1 MDSTGYAKLE
11 KNLIDIIRE
20 QQMKLG
26 YCDEEVRLYYPL
38 SSLNHF
44 FGTDDSAEAMLDRL
58 QQEKQPDEFK
68 GKLGAVEVT
77 QHNGRFCFLISK
89 EGGRYVHENTTPD
102 SFLGELIAYVGGH
115 DCAMQGIFD
124 LFRKYS
130 KNVVIEKA
138 KDDEF
143 DYVVYFEHSDDN
155 SSDTAGDEYYYCFK
169 DEGCHIIYHRFL
181 PEDYRDLF

>member
-11 KNLIDIIRE
+11 KNLIDILKE

-44 FGTDDSAEAMLDRL
+44 FGTDYSAEAMLDRL
-58 QQEKQPDEFK
+58 QSEKQPDEFK
-68 GKLGAVEVT
+68 EKLGAVEVT

-89 EGGRYVHENTTPD
+89 EGGRYVHENITPD

-115 DCAMQGIFD
+115 DCTMQGIFD

-130 KNVVIEKA
+130 KGVVMRRLRMMSLTTLCILDIQTMILPIQPVMSTITASRTKA
-138 KDDEF
+138 A
-143 DYVVYFEHSDDN
+143 
-155 SSDTAGDEYYYCFK
+155 T
-169 DEGCHIIYHRFL
+169 
-181 PEDYRDLF
+181 